1 MPAWPDRLRFAW
13 RIKLALLLVM
23 TAPAAASQQSAASVP
38 TRPYLTLALAQEAV
52 QACRTL
58 AEAQGWNVAIAI
70 RDAGGELL
78 AFARMDRARAMPVE
92 ISMAKAYTAATT
104 GRSTLDLRRIA
115 LIDSDPPHGI
125 ERLPGI
131 VVIEGGEPI
140 FTSSRALVG
149 GIGVS
154 GATPAQDGECARAA
168 IAAIRHKL

>member
-1 MPAWPDRLRFAW
+1 MRTLRSHIA
-13 RIKLALLLVM
+13 LAALIAGV
-23 TAPAAASQQSAASVP
+23 SVP
-38 TRPYLTLALAQEAV
+38 ADAQPAPLPTRSYLPLELAETAV
-52 QACRTL
+52 RACRTL
-58 AEAQGWNVAIAI
+58 AELHGWTVAIAI

-78 AFARMDRARAMPVE
+78 AFARMDGARAMPVE
-92 ISMAKAYTAATT
+92 ISMLKAQTAATT

-115 LIDSDPPHGI
+115 LVDSDPPHGI

-168 IAAIRHKL
+168 IAAIADQL